1 MTTVFSTR
9 SLSVHA
15 VAAMLALVPALG
27 CNSDALEVKE
37 PLPLEQVPPEIMKL
51 AQEKYPDLKF
61 LAAYTEVEEGQ
72 SVYELKGQ
80 SKTGKMLEVEITK
93 DGKFLE

>member
-1 MTTVFSTR
+1 LAEANGCCPEGVTELVLGGSPWKGEAPTEPPDPIVGGRGSCRAAR
-9 SLSVHA
+9 SRWLGSA
-15 VAAMLALVPALG
+15 GASPSQEAA
-27 CNSDALEVKE
+27 C
-37 PLPLEQVPPEIMKL
+37 
-51 AQEKYPDLKF
+51 
-61 LAAYTEVEEGQ
+61 TEVEEGQ